1 MKRGKT
7 DNKFIAKKQIKPQEL
22 KKIRIKLK
30 NKVYNRL
37 ISKHDSERRTYNN
50 KIIDNLILNK
60 NTHMS
65 VEFRDCMI
73 LNFTDEFLKR

>member
-37 ISKHDSERRTYNN
+37 IAKHDSERRTYNN

-65 VEFRDCMI
+65 VEFKDCMI
-73 LNFTDEFLKR
+73 LDFTDEFLKR